1 MTNSSST
8 QTFLHRSPFP
18 EMLTRENFCLWRA
31 QVVPAIRATQLGGF
45 IEGTKRVPVKT
56 LEVKKDSKKMLIL
69 NLDYTTWCVR
79 DQHVLT
85 YLVTSL
91 SREVLAGVAGNL
103 TATAMWVAISK
114 IFVSQSRSH
123 VLHLRNQLVATKK
136 KDMSIATYFT
146 TMHGYT
152 DEMATA
158 GKALDDDYIVSYV
171 LNGLDEDY
179 NSLIE

>member
-18 EMLTRENFCLWRA
+18 EMLTRENFRLWRA
-31 QVVPAIRATQLGGF
+31 QVVPAIRATQL
-45 IEGTKRVPVKT
+45 
-56 LEVKKDSKKMLIL
+56 EVKKDSKKMLIP

-114 IFVSQSRSH
+114 IFASQSRSH

-152 DEMATA
+152 DEMAAA

-171 LNGLDEDY
+171 LNGLNEDY